1 MKEEKEKE
9 TSKLS
14 RREFLKDAGL
24 IVGGATI
31 GSMALMSACGKTET
45 VTTTVAGSS
54 STKTVTAASTVTK
67 TITEP
72 GSTSTPAAST
82 NVLSLTVNGKAE
94 TILIEPNWTLRDALR
109 EELEILSIKDM
120 CNGYGACGSC
130 TVIMDGRPILSCMA
144 LAVECNGAVIESA
157 EHLADIKHPLT
168 AAYAKN
174 FCAQCGYCTPG
185 FVITAKALLDR
196 NASPS
201 EEEIR
206 EALGGNLCRCGTYPQ
221 HIIAVN
227 EAAASLKG
235 GN

>member
-1 MKEEKEKE
+1 MK
-9 TSKLS
+9 
-14 RREFLKDAGL
+14 
-24 IVGGATI
+24 
-31 GSMALMSACGKTET
+31 
-45 VTTTVAGSS
+45 
-54 STKTVTAASTVTK
+54 
-67 TITEP
+67 
-72 GSTSTPAAST
+72 
-82 NVLSLTVNGKAE
+82 
-94 TILIEPNWTLRDALR
+94 
-109 EELEILSIKDM
+109 
-120 CNGYGACGSC
+120 
-130 TVIMDGRPILSCMA
+130 GRPGQGPPPDHTNLLNS
-144 LAVECNGAVIESA
+144 LEDNG
-157 EHLADIKHPLT
+157 HPLT
-168 AAYAKN
+168 TAYAKN